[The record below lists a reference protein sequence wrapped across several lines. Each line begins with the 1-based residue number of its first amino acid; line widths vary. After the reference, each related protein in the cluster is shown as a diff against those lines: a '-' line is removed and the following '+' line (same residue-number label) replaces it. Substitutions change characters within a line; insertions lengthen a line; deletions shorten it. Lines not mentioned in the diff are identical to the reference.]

1 MIDGWLLNWLVRGVK
16 TVTEDFSGAMVNL
29 FPRFQ
34 FWIGEEAFESMLEM
48 GPASLLMGDLR

>member
-1 MIDGWLLNWLVRGVK
+1 MIDGRLLNGLVRGVK

-29 FPRFQ
+29 FPRAQ

-48 GPASLLMGDLR
+48 GAASLLMGDLR